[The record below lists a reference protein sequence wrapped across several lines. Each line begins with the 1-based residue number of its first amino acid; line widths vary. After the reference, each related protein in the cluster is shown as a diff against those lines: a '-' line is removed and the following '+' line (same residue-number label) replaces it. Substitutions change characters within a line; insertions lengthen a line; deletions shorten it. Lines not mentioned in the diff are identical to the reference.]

1 MCRLKTNGFSLLLI
15 LGVVAVLFYW
25 PAIQRYWRIHTM

>member
-1 MCRLKTNGFSLLLI
+1 MCRLKTNGFGLLLVLVI
-15 LGVVAVLFYW
+15 AAVLINL